1 MTTDMTRGVYARSEQ
16 GFGLV
21 EIMIALALGVIIMLG
36 VTEIAT
42 SNSSTRWELERS
54 GRQIENAAYA
64 LREIESDL
72 TNSGF
77 WGELGAQE
85 VGAVPPVCPD
95 QIDATPADD
104 EFRQMLAFPVQGGQ
118 AEFDCI
124 TVDTGDADK
133 VTPKAGTDYLAIRR
147 ASSCALGDAGCA
159 AAGSNFFLQVNA
171 CFLPSDPAAPLPGIA
186 YFVDSDLA
194 NLSYTQRDCAT
205 LAPRYRMLNRIYYIN
220 DDDQL
225 MRSEL
230 VGNQYEQ
237 AAIVD
242 DVELVRFE
250 YGMDRDGDGQVD
262 AVNGYTNDPS
272 INPDDPGGALVPEAW
287 ADVIMVRVTLVV
299 RSEKPSAGFLDNKSY
314 TIAGAT
320 YTVPAEFQSH
330 RRQVYSRTVSLRNVA
345 GRRG

>member
-1 MTTDMTRGVYARSEQ
+1 MTRLRTRGVYTRSDQ
-16 GFGLV
+16 GFGIV
-21 EIMIALALGVIIMLG
+21 EVMIALALGVIIMLG

-42 SNSSTRWELERS
+42 NNSSTRWELERS

-85 VGAVPPVCPD
+85 IVAVPPVCPD
-95 QIDATPADD
+95 EIDATPEDD

-118 AEFDCI
+118 AEFDCV

-133 VTPKAGTDYLAIRR
+133 ITPKPGTNYLAIRR
-147 ASSCALGDAGCA
+147 ASSCALDDAGCA
-159 AAGSNFFLQVNA
+159 VAGSNFFLQVNA
-171 CFLPSDPAAPLPGIA
+171 CFSPSDPSAPLPGIA
-186 YFVDSDLA
+186 YFVDSDLG
-194 NLSYTQRDCAT
+194 NLTYTQRDCTT
-205 LAPRYRMLNRIYYIN
+205 LAPRYRILNRIYYIN

-237 AAIVD
+237 AAIVEG
-242 DVELVRFE
+242 VEMVRFE
-250 YGMDRDGDGQVD
+250 YGMDRDSDGQVD

-272 INPDDPGGALVPEAW
+272 IDPSGTPDPEGW

-299 RSEKPSAGFLDNKSY
+299 RSVDPSNGFLDNKTY
-314 TIAGAT
+314 TIAGET
-320 YTVPAEFQSH
+320 YTVPAEFMDH
-330 RRQVYSRTVSLRNVA
+330 RRQVYSRTVSLRNIA